1 MDLLLAAA
9 ATALII
15 SIIDYWID
23 IQFYRVPTA
32 VLSSGVSAWILLA
45 EAVTIPQL
53 LVWAAAGAF
62 IALTSIQVLYS
73 MTKVSSAS
81 LRGRR

>member
-32 VLSSGVSAWILLA
+32 ILSSSVSTWILLTD
-45 EAVTIPQL
+45 AVTIPQL
-53 LVWAAAGAF
+53 LVWAAASAF

-73 MTKVSSAS
+73 MTKVSSAT